1 MMSKRIYIPVLL
13 IIFFA
18 TLVLLAPRVL
28 DIDAVR
34 SKVAEVVSAKSG
46 WQIDAAQLDWYW
58 LPTPHFS
65 LRNTTLTKEDALLI
79 LPETRIFPLW
89 RSLLLKKFEL
99 REVKLINPELR
110 IKSLS
115 SKNNR
120 PQKSPLPK
128 AMITVIGGSVFFSKG
143 LFTEQP
149 LLLPLT
155 ISEIDAT
162 ITLTP
167 EQGEF
172 QLAAKSPYFNFMEL
186 EGAFTPADL
195 GFKMAYE
202 INGLKFNKLVP
213 ALADDRLLPVESAIS
228 LQGTITGTGTEQFK
242 AAVAGDFPCFVAPA
256 NTESFLL
263 DCGSAD
269 LEISKDDDGLT
280 IDINELQLKNPGLIL
295 SGKIARL
302 TDSTAAENTE
312 PVWLVDLTGKELDV
326 TAIRK
331 GVLTLWG
338 DNHIA
343 QTVCDIVLGGK
354 ASQATYFF
362 KAPLAGFKSIEQMK
376 IKVDVDEAKIH
387 PPHTPLFL
395 EKAHGT
401 IEIVDGYLSG
411 QDLTAELDNSKGENC
426 ALFLDLAHRKNE
438 FRLDLDIDADL
449 TALPAVLDALV
460 PHKGFRRELQRFSD
474 VQGRATGHLRI
485 GETLDA
491 LQVNVDIS
499 SINGGARYEPMP
511 YPFRIRS
518 GSLDIS
524 PDSVKW
530 QGIRGVVGS
539 HMIREVTGEVSWAK
553 DVSLAIKSAQAT
565 FDSAALLTE
574 LSTASVL
581 PGEIAKAI
589 TKAEGIIELNKA
601 TMSGLINKP
610 DNWQYSLDIATSG
623 SRWTSPLLPHAILAE
638 RVRAQISRDRIEL
651 GSGKVWFLEQP
662 LLIEGV
668 FSHKNFTDWQFQT
681 MLSGTI
687 REPLADWVREKAWVP
702 PRYFP
707 VIPCTLDKL
716 KIQWDSDTFKLSGGI
731 AAGMGGI
738 TSPSVRLQLLA
749 DSKNFTINE
758 LIVSSPEEQ
767 GHLTL
772 KYQKNNMK
780 RLNVSWQ
787 GFIDSETIL
796 ELLNENILSTERL
809 EGDFSVKYSKNPK
822 DQSFTGWA
830 KVHNTAWF
838 FNENRHDLMIRDLRI
853 TGEQDGSIKIDQAV
867 IADKE
872 EELNLNGQLA
882 MAPDMINFDI
892 GLDAEKVSRQ
902 TVRNIVDDI
911 KKISPAAE
919 EKHVR
924 PQTPSA
930 RELKGVIH
938 FKIGQFFSSP
948 ADEQADKAISPN
960 YVLSPANGFISI
972 DSKTDLFSL
981 DLRNSSLCGLE
992 ISGTLNTK
1000 ESNHESSLTIFTDSS
1015 SPPLFQDVLPCFSF
1029 NNTLLDGAIHLDVN
1043 LQGMANEWQSGK
1055 ADLYSDGGYIH
1066 RLGFLSKVF
1075 RVINLR
1081 DIFSGADLPDFANEG
1096 FAYSKVDITSHV
1108 EDNKLHI
1115 DKAFIAGEGLNI
1127 FGQGTIDLAD
1137 WSADLIV
1144 MVAPL
1149 KTVDAV
1155 FTNIPVI
1162 GKVLGGKDKAVLSIP
1177 VALRGDLRDPDVT
1190 ILPPEAI
1197 GKGLLNLIANTLMMP
1212 FQIFSPLMTDT
1223 TQE

>member
-1 MMSKRIYIPVLL
+1 MSKRVYIPALL
-13 IIFFA
+13 IIIFTALVFFA
-18 TLVLLAPRVL
+18 PRLL

-34 SKVAEVVSAKSG
+34 SKVAEVVSEKSG

-65 LRNTTLTKEDALLI
+65 LRNTTLTKEAALLI

-110 IKSLS
+110 IESLAF
-115 SKNNR
+115 NNDR
-120 PQKSPLPK
+120 PRQGSLPQ
-128 AMITVIGGSVFFSKG
+128 ALITVAGGSVVFGEDF
-143 LFTEQP
+143 LAEQA
-149 LLLPLT
+149 LLLPLI

-162 ITLTP
+162 ISLAP
-167 EQGEF
+167 EQGDF
-172 QLAAKSPYFNFMEL
+172 QFTAKSPYFNFLEL

-202 INGLKFNKLVP
+202 INGLKFHKLVP
-213 ALADDRLLPVESAIS
+213 ALADERLLPVESAIS
-228 LQGTITGTGTEQFK
+228 LQGTISGTGTEQFQV
-242 AAVAGDFPCFVAPA
+242 AVAGDFPCFVAPA
-256 NTESFLL
+256 DTESFLL

-269 LEISKDDDGLT
+269 LEISKDADGFT

-295 SGKIARL
+295 SGKIAKL
-302 TDSTAAENTE
+302 TDSSAPENPE
-312 PVWLVDLTGKELDV
+312 PVWLVDLTGKELDL

-338 DNHIA
+338 DNHVA
-343 QTVCDIVLGGK
+343 RTVCDIVLGGK

-362 KAPLAGFKSIEQMK
+362 KAPLTGFKSIEQMK
-376 IKVDVDEAKIH
+376 IRVDVDEAAIH

-411 QDLTAELDNSKGENC
+411 QELTARLGNSKGENC
-426 ALFLDLAHRKNE
+426 SLFLDLAGRNHE

-449 TALPAVLDALV
+449 TALPTVLDDLV
-460 PHKGFRRELQRFSD
+460 PHPGFRRELQRFGD
-474 VQGRATGHLRI
+474 VQGRAAGHLRI
-485 GETLDA
+485 GETLEA
-491 LQVNVDIS
+491 LQVNVNIS
-499 SINGGARYEPMP
+499 SINGGAKYEPLP
-511 YPFRIRS
+511 HPFRIRS
-518 GSLDIS
+518 GSLAIS

-530 QGIRGVVGS
+530 QGIKGVVGS
-539 HMIREVTGEVSWAK
+539 HMIREFTGEVSWAN

-565 FDSAALLTE
+565 FDSAALLNE

-581 PGEIAKAI
+581 PGEIARAI
-589 TKAEGIIELNKA
+589 TRAEGVIELNKV

-638 RVRAQISRDRIEL
+638 RVRAQISRDRIDL
-651 GSGKVWFLEQP
+651 VSGKVWFMEQP

-668 FSHKNFTDWQFQT
+668 FSHKNFSDWQIQT

-687 REPLADWVREKAWVP
+687 REPLADWVREKAWIP
-702 PRYFP
+702 SRYFP

-716 KIQWDSDTFKLSGGI
+716 KVQWDSDTFKLSGGI

-738 TSPSVRLQLLA
+738 TSPSVRLQLLS
-749 DSKNFTINE
+749 DSNQLTINE

-772 KYQKNNMK
+772 QYQKNDMN

-787 GFIDSETIL
+787 GFINSETIL
-796 ELLNENILSTERL
+796 ELLNENILATERL
-809 EGDFSVKYSKNPK
+809 EGDFSLNYSQNPK
-822 DQSFTGWA
+822 DQRFTGWA
-830 KVHNTAWF
+830 KVHNLAWF
-838 FNENRHDLMIRDLRI
+838 TNKNRHDLMIRDLKI
-853 TGEQDGSIKIDQAV
+853 TGEQDGSIKIGQAV
-867 IADKE
+867 IVEKEKE

-882 MAPDMINFDI
+882 LEADRLTFDI

-902 TVRNIVDDI
+902 TVTKIIDDI
-911 KKISPAAE
+911 KDFSAVAEDSPA
-919 EKHVR
+919 R
-924 PQTPSA
+924 QQTPSG
-930 RELKGVIH
+930 RQLKGILH

-948 ADEQADKAISPN
+948 ADGQDDKAVSPN
-960 YVLSPANGFISI
+960 YVLAPAKGFITI
-972 DSKTDLFSL
+972 DSRADLFSIN
-981 DLRNSSLCGLE
+981 LRDSSLCGLE
-992 ISGTLNTK
+992 ISGTLNTNK
-1000 ESNHESSLTIFTDSS
+1000 SNHQSSLTIFTDSS
-1015 SPPLFQDVLPCFSF
+1015 SPPLFQDVLPCFGF
-1029 NNTLLDGAIHLDVN
+1029 TNTLLEGAIHLDLN
-1043 LQGMANEWQSGK
+1043 LQGTANKWQSGK

-1075 RVINLR
+1075 RLINLR
-1081 DIFSGADLPDFANEG
+1081 DIFSGTDLPDFANEG

-1155 FTNIPVI
+1155 FTNIPLI

-1177 VALRGDLRDPDVT
+1177 VALKGDLRDPHVT

-1212 FQIFSPLMTDT
+1212 FQIFSPLMPDT
-1223 TQE
+1223 TQ